1 MVGRID
7 SRPIRLGIRHLSWAD
22 APAMNRALMNG
33 KYAFN
38 LKSEERRRPLP
49 GKIIIG
55 QRETETTTHVLLK
68 LIGYVLFF
76 REGIQVEPRM
86 HDDNIPFEPDLLALD
101 YTLRP
106 TLWVECG
113 ECSVSKLDRLA
124 VKVPEAEIWV
134 VKRSRAD
141 AEHLRLAMAK
151 ADLRTNRYGLVAL
164 DPAMMEELT
173 GLLTQRNQLTWF
185 NGQFD
190 PPNLQF
196 EFNGLWFD
204 AEFEVLRF

>member
-1 MVGRID
+1 MNPQLCPAGPPVMNGRPM
-7 SRPIRLGIRHLSWAD
+7 S
-22 APAMNRALMNG
+22 G

-49 GKIIIG
+49 GKLIVG
-55 QRETETTTHVLLK
+55 QRETETEKHVLLK
-68 LIGYVLFF
+68 FLGYLLFF
-76 REGIQVEPRM
+76 REQIQMEPRL

-106 TLWVECG
+106 VLWVECG
-113 ECSVSKLDRLA
+113 ECSVDKLDRLA

-134 VKRSRAD
+134 VKRSREEVD
-141 AEHLRLAMAK
+141 NLIRAMAK
-151 ADLRTNRYGLVAL
+151 AELRTDRYGLVAL
-164 DPAMMEELT
+164 GPEVFDEMA
-173 GLLTQRNQLTWF
+173 GLLTQRNEVTWF
-185 NGQFD
+185 HGSFE
-190 PPNLQF
+190 PPGFQL